1 MTEQEIHSLLTEI
14 ADYCDMQAE
23 FMQEIVES
31 GIVTINEA
39 TPVVPYDTIEQLLRI
54 KRLHEHLGV
63 NVEGIAV
70 ILHMRERIQ
79 ALQQQMDYLLH
90 RSHDDEHVDRVF
102 LG

>member
-1 MTEQEIHSLLTEI
+1 MNEQEIHSLLNEI

-23 FMQEIVES
+23 FMQEVMDS
-31 GIVTINEA
+31 GLISLDEA
-39 TPVVPYDTIEQLLRI
+39 TPSVPYDTIDQLLRI
-54 KRLHEHLGV
+54 KRLHDHLGV

-70 ILHMRERIQ
+70 ILHMRERIK
-79 ALQQQMDYLLH
+79 ALQEQMNYLLQ